1 MIRKVR
7 TPQGTRPVILKM
19 RSFPNPK
26 SVTLRVRSLR
36 RDLPVIQKLRMPPDT
51 NRNQSL
57 MRTVMGR
64 IRERIRKCRKTPFL
78 QMPV

>member
-1 MIRKVR
+1 
-7 TPQGTRPVILKM
+7 M

-64 IRERIRKCRKTPFL
+64 IRRG
-78 QMPV
+78 